1 MYCQCIAGA
10 IIGALLGHYWGIAGA
25 IIASD
30 PVCFHE
36 SVKIIEMRVTDIA
49 GAGCQTIYCRGASLS
64 IAGAIPM
71 PITHHAIDLVF
82 RARKLIEQVSVIK
95 AAELCDA
102 GAARLIDL
110 RDVQELKDA
119 GTIPTA
125 YHATR
130 GMLEFWADPQ
140 SPYHKYVF
148 STDRKL
154 ILFCASGMRSA
165 LATKTLKDMGM
176 TNVID
181 MEGGFTEWKMQG
193 LPVEYLI

>member
-1 MYCQCIAGA
+1 
-10 IIGALLGHYWGIAGA
+10 
-25 IIASD
+25 
-30 PVCFHE
+30 
-36 SVKIIEMRVTDIA
+36 
-49 GAGCQTIYCRGASLS
+49 
-64 IAGAIPM
+64 M
-71 PITHHAIDLVF
+71 PITHHASDLVF

-95 AAELCDA
+95 SAELCDA

-125 YHATR
+125 YHAPR

-165 LATKTLKDMGM
+165 LATK
-176 TNVID
+176 
-181 MEGGFTEWKMQG
+181 
-193 LPVEYLI
+193 P

>member
-1 MYCQCIAGA
+1 M
-10 IIGALLGHYWGIAGA
+10 
-25 IIASD
+25 
-30 PVCFHE
+30 
-36 SVKIIEMRVTDIA
+36 
-49 GAGCQTIYCRGASLS
+49 
-64 IAGAIPM
+64 
-71 PITHHAIDLVF
+71 
-82 RARKLIEQVSVIK
+82 
-95 AAELCDA
+95 
-102 GAARLIDL
+102 IDL

-165 LATKTLKDMGM
+165 LATKTLKDMDM

-193 LPVEYLI
+193 LPVEYLN

>member
-1 MYCQCIAGA
+1 
-10 IIGALLGHYWGIAGA
+10 
-25 IIASD
+25 
-30 PVCFHE
+30 
-36 SVKIIEMRVTDIA
+36 
-49 GAGCQTIYCRGASLS
+49 
-64 IAGAIPM
+64 M
-71 PITHHAIDLVF
+71 PITHHASDLVF
-82 RARKLIEQVSVIK
+82 KARKLIEQVSVIK

-125 YHATR
+125 YHAPR

-154 ILFCASGMRSA
+154 ILFCASGMRPA
-165 LATKTLKDMGM
+165 LSKKALKDMVM

-181 MEGGFTEWKMQG
+181 MEYGFTEWKMQG
-193 LPVEYLI
+193 VPVEYLN

>member
-1 MYCQCIAGA
+1 
-10 IIGALLGHYWGIAGA
+10 
-25 IIASD
+25 
-30 PVCFHE
+30 
-36 SVKIIEMRVTDIA
+36 
-49 GAGCQTIYCRGASLS
+49 
-64 IAGAIPM
+64 M

-82 RARKLIEQVSVIK
+82 RARKLIKQVSVIK
-95 AAELCDA
+95 VAELCDA
-102 GAARLIDL
+102 GTARLLDL

-119 GTIPTA
+119 VTIPTA
-125 YHATR
+125 YHAPR

-193 LPVEYLI
+193 LPVKYLNLGRRAGPAPYSRRRERPAYGVKRGVKHRSGIRVYGQVV

>member
-1 MYCQCIAGA
+1 
-10 IIGALLGHYWGIAGA
+10 
-25 IIASD
+25 
-30 PVCFHE
+30 
-36 SVKIIEMRVTDIA
+36 
-49 GAGCQTIYCRGASLS
+49 
-64 IAGAIPM
+64 M
-71 PITHHAIDLVF
+71 PITHHASDLVF
-82 RARKLIEQVSVIK
+82 RARKLIDKGSVIK

-125 YHATR
+125 YHAPR

-154 ILFCASGMRSA
+154 ILFCASGMRPA
-165 LATKTLKDMGM
+165 LSKKTLKDMVM

-181 MEGGFTEWKMQG
+181 MEYGFTEWKMQG
-193 LPVEYLI
+193 VPVEYLNYRRRASPATHSRRRERPAYGVKRGVKHRSGIRVYGQVV

>member
-1 MYCQCIAGA
+1 
-10 IIGALLGHYWGIAGA
+10 
-25 IIASD
+25 
-30 PVCFHE
+30 
-36 SVKIIEMRVTDIA
+36 
-49 GAGCQTIYCRGASLS
+49 
-64 IAGAIPM
+64 M
-71 PITHHAIDLVF
+71 PITHHASDLVF

-125 YHATR
+125 YHAPC

-154 ILFCASGMRSA
+154 ILFCASRMRSA
-165 LATKTLKDMGM
+165 LTTKTLKDMGM

-193 LPVEYLI
+193 LPVEYLN

>member
-1 MYCQCIAGA
+1 
-10 IIGALLGHYWGIAGA
+10 
-25 IIASD
+25 
-30 PVCFHE
+30 
-36 SVKIIEMRVTDIA
+36 
-49 GAGCQTIYCRGASLS
+49 
-64 IAGAIPM
+64 M
-71 PITHHAIDLVF
+71 PITHHASDLVF
-82 RARKLIEQVSVIK
+82 KARKLIEQVSVIK

-119 GTIPTA
+119 GKIPTA
-125 YHATR
+125 YHAPR

-193 LPVEYLI
+193 LPVEYLNGGRRAGPPPHSRRRKRSAYGVKRGVKHRSGIRVYGQVV